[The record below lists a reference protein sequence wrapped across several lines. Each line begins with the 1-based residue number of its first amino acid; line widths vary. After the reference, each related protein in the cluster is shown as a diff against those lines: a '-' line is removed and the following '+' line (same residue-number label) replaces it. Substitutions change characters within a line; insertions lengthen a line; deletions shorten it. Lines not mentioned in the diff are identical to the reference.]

1 MVTKC
6 SELTE
11 VQDNCKLFLTTEQTV
26 DKITSRGIC
35 SEKKGVFFFYLC
47 GHSTTQKEAVKG
59 STGHARAVLMTV
71 CLVGKALCSQK
82 VAVSV
87 HLV

>member
-35 SEKKGVFFFYLC
+35 SEKKGVFFFFFISVVIQPPKKKQL
-47 GHSTTQKEAVKG
+47 KVP
-59 STGHARAVLMTV
+59 
-71 CLVGKALCSQK
+71 LVMLEQCS
-82 VAVSV
+82 
-87 HLV
+87 

>member
-35 SEKKGVFFFYLC
+35 SEKKGVFFFFF
-47 GHSTTQKEAVKG
+47 
-59 STGHARAVLMTV
+59 
-71 CLVGKALCSQK
+71 
-82 VAVSV
+82 
-87 HLV
+87 